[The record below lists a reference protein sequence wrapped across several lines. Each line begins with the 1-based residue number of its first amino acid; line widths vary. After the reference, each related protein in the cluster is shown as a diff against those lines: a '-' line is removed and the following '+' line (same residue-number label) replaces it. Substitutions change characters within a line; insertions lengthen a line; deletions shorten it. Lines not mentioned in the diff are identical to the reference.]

1 MLKVGVRSGSEDG
14 DVHDV
19 VLSGEPLDTV
29 PIRTTTLARSLNLN
43 NKRLS
48 KDLSDD
54 ELAAYFAL
62 RSAGDR
68 LQRAVTRQLRSYD
81 LTEVQFSILAQLRS
95 RTNGVGMSELARGL
109 VVTKSGL
116 TYQAGQLEGRG
127 LVTRGTS
134 ADDDRAVLLQLTP
147 DGEALL
153 ATVMPAHIALVREL
167 FIDRID
173 PDDLAT
179 VRDALARV
187 AQNERTSGP

>member
-1 MLKVGVRSGSEDG
+1 M
-14 DVHDV
+14 
-19 VLSGEPLDTV
+19 
-29 PIRTTTLARSLNLN
+29 N
-43 NKRLS
+43 NKRLT
-48 KDLSDD
+48 KNLSDD

-81 LTEVQFSILAQLRS
+81 LTEVQFSIIAQLGS
-95 RTNGVGMSELARGL
+95 HASGIGMSELARGL

-127 LVTRGTS
+127 LVARGTS
-134 ADDDRAVLLQLTP
+134 ADDDRAVLLRLTP

-153 ATVMPAHIALVREL
+153 AKVLPAHIGLVREL

-187 AQNERTSGP
+187 ARNERHERTEGDPLPRRGVD

>member
-1 MLKVGVRSGSEDG
+1 LYNRGGVVKHLSE
-14 DVHDV
+14 
-19 VLSGEPLDTV
+19 
-29 PIRTTTLARSLNLN
+29 
-43 NKRLS
+43 
-48 KDLSDD
+48 D

-81 LTEVQFSILAQLRS
+81 LTEVQFAILAQLES
-95 RTNGVGMSELARGL
+95 RTGGIGMSELARTL

-116 TYQAGQLEGRG
+116 TYQAGQLERRG
-127 LVTRGTS
+127 LVTRGAH
-134 ADDDRAVLLQLTP
+134 ADDDRAVLLRLTP

-153 ATVMPAHIALVREL
+153 ATVLPAHVALVREL

-187 AQNERTSGP
+187 AHN